1 MENFVK
7 IRESSYFLAQNAKI
21 WGYGIEILKKQ
32 MKNLDG
38 NQPSQNRVHAEF
50 R

>member
-7 IRESSYFLAQNAKI
+7 IRESSYFLAQNAQI

-32 MKNLDG
+32 MKNLKST
-38 NQPSQNRVHAEF
+38 QSK
-50 R
+50 